1 MNDPAKEKI
10 QKTTLIFSSPKG
22 YSEHEEVKEKK
33 EEGDLF
39 SRERDVFKKE
49 ELTFI

>member
-10 QKTTLIFSSPKG
+10 PRTTLIFSSPKG
-22 YSEHEEVKEKK
+22 YSEHEEIKKEK
-33 EEGDLF
+33 GDLF
-39 SRERDVFKKE
+39 LRERDVFKKE